1 MSSKQYINLVM
12 AVAISSLSSSCLAAA
27 VSKCHRPTY
36 SQDKFD
42 ISFNSLVTFGDSF
55 SDVGNIY
62 DASHGDK
69 PSPNF
74 SWSGRYS
81 NGRVWSEYITQF
93 FDLPSLT
100 PSTQGGSDYSW
111 GGATTDDAYIESFS
125 TYLNATV
132 PGVSQQI
139 TTYLDDRQQ
148 EDYDSSEGNK
158 NLYAL
163 FSGYN
168 DYWWYVHLNY
178 TTSQGQELNFTN
190 VYTTVANEVIQN
202 VERLYNDAGAR
213 IFLVANVMN
222 MSTWAEAALHP
233 QDVLDSY
240 DILVEGHNSVLSEL
254 LSNFEASHT
263 DVTIY
268 NFDVLNSFECLNE
281 QKDYLGI
288 QNVTSPCH
296 PDDDTDCGDI
306 YSYKFWDWYHPTTH
320 GHHVWS
326 IEALQSIWEKE
337 EKKKEEK
344 MLEYR
349 QRKFGHL
356 PPPAAAVEENMQMMG
371 DDESSEHYV
380 RTSYLRKM
388 REMY

>member
-12 AVAISSLSSSCLAAA
+12 AVAISSSSSSCLAAA

-36 SQDKFD
+36 SHDKFE
-42 ISFNSLVTFGDSF
+42 IQFNSLVTFGDSF

-62 DASHGDK
+62 DASHGDQ

-139 TTYLDDRQQ
+139 TTYLDDLQQ
-148 EDYDSSEGNK
+148 EDGDDSEGNK

-202 VERLYNDAGAR
+202 VERLYNDAGAH

-240 DILVEGHNSVLSEL
+240 DILVEGHNSVLTEL

-356 PPPAAAVEENMQMMG
+356 PPPAAAVEENM
-371 DDESSEHYV
+371 
-380 RTSYLRKM
+380 LA
-388 REMY
+388 